1 VPNPGLLMGMD
12 FITQLVNVCMGSDF
26 LGCLPLDI
34 EEASTLGGNHR
45 YFMVHKHLSD
55 TVCTNI

>member
-1 VPNPGLLMGMD
+1 
-12 FITQLVNVCMGSDF
+12 MGSDF